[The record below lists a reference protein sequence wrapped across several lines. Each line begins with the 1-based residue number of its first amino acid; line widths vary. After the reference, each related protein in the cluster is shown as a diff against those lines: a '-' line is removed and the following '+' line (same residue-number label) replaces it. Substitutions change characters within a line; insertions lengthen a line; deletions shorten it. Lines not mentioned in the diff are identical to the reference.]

1 LVSVINYFQIT
12 MKSIITH
19 HGLKYAPLKMNVKN
33 SKTKT
38 HFGFQQINTEDKSE
52 KVRKIFDNVVE
63 GYDLMNDLMSFGIHR
78 IWKRIAVEMSEIR
91 PDSSLLDLAGGTGDM
106 IKLMAPRLN
115 HEGTAILSDINEK
128 MLVSGRDKLIDSGI
142 SNFLSVQIDAQTLPF
157 TQDSFD
163 VISIAF
169 GLRNV
174 TDKKRALN
182 SILDCLKPGGKLL
195 VLEFSKPTNEILR
208 EIYDFYSFE
217 IIPKLG
223 EIVLS
228 SEESY
233 RYLAE
238 SIRMHPNQEEL
249 KDLFEECG
257 FENCN
262 YENLTNGI
270 VAIHTGTKPK
280 E

>member
-1 LVSVINYFQIT
+1 
-12 MKSIITH
+12 
-19 HGLKYAPLKMNVKN
+19 MNAKN
-33 SKTKT
+33 PKPKT
-38 HFGFQQINTEDKSE
+38 HFGYQQIDPKDKSE
-52 KVRKIFDNVVE
+52 KVKYIFDNVVE

-78 IWKRIAVEMSEIR
+78 IWKRVAVEMSEIR
-91 PDSSLLDLAGGTGDM
+91 PNSFFLDLAGGTGDM
-106 IKLMAPRLN
+106 VKLIAPRLS

-128 MLVSGRDKLIDSGI
+128 MLVSGRDKLIDLGI
-142 SNFLSVQIDAQTLPF
+142 SNFLSVQIDAQILPF
-157 TQDSFD
+157 KQDSFD

-174 TDKKRALN
+174 TDKTKALN
-182 SILDCLKPGGKLL
+182 SVLDCLKPGGKLI
-195 VLEFSKPTNEILR
+195 VLEFSKPTNEMLR
-208 EIYDFYSFE
+208 EIYDIYSFE

-233 RYLAE
+233 LYLAE

>member
-1 LVSVINYFQIT
+1 
-12 MKSIITH
+12 
-19 HGLKYAPLKMNVKN
+19 MNAKN
-33 SKTKT
+33 PKPKT
-38 HFGFQQINTEDKSE
+38 HFGYQQIDPKDKSE
-52 KVRKIFDNVVE
+52 KVKYIFDNVVE

-78 IWKRIAVEMSEIR
+78 IWKRVAVEMSEIR
-91 PDSSLLDLAGGTGDM
+91 PDSFFLDLAGGTGDM
-106 IKLMAPRLN
+106 VKLMAPRLS
-115 HEGTAILSDINEK
+115 HEGAVILSDINEK
-128 MLVSGRDKLIDSGI
+128 MLVSGRDKLIDLGI
-142 SNFLSVQIDAQTLPF
+142 SNFLSVQIDAQILPF
-157 TQDSFD
+157 KQDSFD

-174 TDKKRALN
+174 TDKTKALN
-182 SILDCLKPGGKLL
+182 SVLDCLKPGGKLI
-195 VLEFSKPTNEILR
+195 VLEFSKPTNEMLR
-208 EIYDFYSFE
+208 EIYDIYSFE

-233 RYLAE
+233 HYLAE

>member
-1 LVSVINYFQIT
+1 
-12 MKSIITH
+12 
-19 HGLKYAPLKMNVKN
+19 MNAKN
-33 SKTKT
+33 PKPKT
-38 HFGFQQINTEDKSE
+38 HFGYQQIDPKDKSQ
-52 KVRKIFDNVVE
+52 KVKHIFDNVVE

-78 IWKRIAVEMSEIR
+78 IWKRVAVEMSEIR
-91 PDSSLLDLAGGTGDM
+91 PNSFFLDLAGGTGDM
-106 IKLMAPRLN
+106 VKLMAPRLS

-128 MLVSGRDKLIDSGI
+128 MLVSGRDKLIDLGI
-142 SNFLSVQIDAQTLPF
+142 SNFLSVQIDAQILPF
-157 TQDSFD
+157 KQDSFD
-163 VISIAF
+163 VISMAF

-174 TDKKRALN
+174 TDKTKALN
-182 SILDCLKPGGKLL
+182 SVLDCLKPGGKLI
-195 VLEFSKPTNEILR
+195 VLEFSKPTNEMLR
-208 EIYDFYSFE
+208 EIYDIYSFE

-233 RYLAE
+233 HYLAE

>member
-1 LVSVINYFQIT
+1 
-12 MKSIITH
+12 
-19 HGLKYAPLKMNVKN
+19 MNAKN
-33 SKTKT
+33 PKPKT
-38 HFGFQQINTEDKSE
+38 HFGYQQIDPKDKSE
-52 KVRKIFDNVVE
+52 KVKYIFDNVVE

-78 IWKRIAVEMSEIR
+78 IWKRVAVEMSEIR
-91 PDSSLLDLAGGTGDM
+91 PDSFFLDLAGGTGDM
-106 IKLMAPRLN
+106 VKLMAPRLS

-128 MLVSGRDKLIDSGI
+128 MLVSGRDKLIDLGI
-142 SNFLSVQIDAQTLPF
+142 SNFLSVQIDAQILPF
-157 TQDSFD
+157 KQGSFD

-174 TDKKRALN
+174 TDKTKALN
-182 SILDCLKPGGKLL
+182 SVLDCLKPGGKLI
-195 VLEFSKPTNEILR
+195 VLEFSKPTNEMLR
-208 EIYDFYSFE
+208 EIYDIYSFE

-233 RYLAE
+233 HYLAE

>member
-1 LVSVINYFQIT
+1 
-12 MKSIITH
+12 
-19 HGLKYAPLKMNVKN
+19 MNAKN
-33 SKTKT
+33 PKPKT
-38 HFGFQQINTEDKSE
+38 HFGYQQIDRKDKSE
-52 KVRKIFDNVVE
+52 KVKDIFNNVVE

-78 IWKRIAVEMSEIR
+78 IWKRVAVEMSEIR
-91 PDSSLLDLAGGTGDM
+91 PNSFFLDLAGGTGDM
-106 IKLMAPRLN
+106 VKLIAPRLSQ
-115 HEGTAILSDINEK
+115 EGTAILSDINEK
-128 MLVSGRDKLIDSGI
+128 MLVSGRDKLIDLGI
-142 SNFLSVQIDAQTLPF
+142 NNFLSVQIDAQNLPF
-157 TQDSFD
+157 KQGSFD

-174 TDKKRALN
+174 TDKTKALN
-182 SILDCLKPGGKLL
+182 SILDSLKPGGKLI
-195 VLEFSKPTNEILR
+195 VLEFSKPTNEMLR
-208 EIYDFYSFE
+208 EVYDIYSFE

-280 E
+280 Q

>member
-1 LVSVINYFQIT
+1 
-12 MKSIITH
+12 
-19 HGLKYAPLKMNVKN
+19 MNAKN
-33 SKTKT
+33 PKPKT
-38 HFGFQQINTEDKSE
+38 HFGYQQIDPKDKSE
-52 KVRKIFDNVVE
+52 KVKYIFDNVVE

-78 IWKRIAVEMSEIR
+78 IWKRVAVEMSEIR
-91 PDSSLLDLAGGTGDM
+91 PNSFFLDLAGGTGDM
-106 IKLMAPRLN
+106 VKLMAPRLS

-128 MLVSGRDKLIDSGI
+128 MLVSGRDKLIDLGI
-142 SNFLSVQIDAQTLPF
+142 SNFLSVQIDAEILPF
-157 TQDSFD
+157 KQDSFD

-174 TDKKRALN
+174 TDKTKALN
-182 SILDCLKPGGKLL
+182 SVLDCLKPGGKLI
-195 VLEFSKPTNEILR
+195 VLEFSKPTNEMLR
-208 EIYDFYSFE
+208 EIYDIYSFE

-233 RYLAE
+233 HYLAE

>member
-1 LVSVINYFQIT
+1 
-12 MKSIITH
+12 
-19 HGLKYAPLKMNVKN
+19 MNAKN
-33 SKTKT
+33 PKPKT
-38 HFGFQQINTEDKSE
+38 HFGYRQIDPKDKSG
-52 KVRKIFDNVVE
+52 KVKSIFDNVVE

-78 IWKRIAVEMSEIR
+78 IWKRVAVEMSEIR
-91 PDSSLLDLAGGTGDM
+91 PNSFFLDLAGGTGDM
-106 IKLMAPRLN
+106 VKLMAPRLS

-128 MLVSGRDKLIDSGI
+128 MLVSGRDKLIDLGI
-142 SNFLSVQIDAQTLPF
+142 SNFLSVQIDAQILPF
-157 TQDSFD
+157 KQGSFD

-174 TDKKRALN
+174 TDKTKALN
-182 SILDCLKPGGKLL
+182 SILDCLKPGGKLI
-195 VLEFSKPTNEILR
+195 VLEFSKPTNEMLR
-208 EIYDFYSFE
+208 EIYDIYSFE

>member
-1 LVSVINYFQIT
+1 
-12 MKSIITH
+12 
-19 HGLKYAPLKMNVKN
+19 MNAKN
-33 SKTKT
+33 PKPKT
-38 HFGFQQINTEDKSE
+38 HFGYQQIDPKDKSE
-52 KVRKIFDNVVE
+52 KVKHIFDNVVE

-78 IWKRIAVEMSEIR
+78 IWKRVAVEMSEIR
-91 PDSSLLDLAGGTGDM
+91 PDSFFLDLAGGTGDM
-106 IKLMAPRLN
+106 VKLMAPRLS

-128 MLVSGRDKLIDSGI
+128 MLVSGRDKLIDLGI
-142 SNFLSVQIDAQTLPF
+142 SNFLSVQIDAQILPF
-157 TQDSFD
+157 KQDSFD
-163 VISIAF
+163 VISMAF

-174 TDKKRALN
+174 TDKTKALN
-182 SILDCLKPGGKLL
+182 SVLDCLKPGGKLI
-195 VLEFSKPTNEILR
+195 VLEFSKPTNEMLR
-208 EIYDFYSFE
+208 EIYDIYSFE

-233 RYLAE
+233 HYLAE